1 MKVLDYLKD
10 NLLIITSNNAKEKI
24 IQRIS
29 LEPIFNYKILTIEEL
44 KKELF
49 FSYDVDAI
57 LYIVNKYNVK
67 PENANEYINS
77 MYFLEDKK
85 YKSSKLN
92 MLLQIK
98 KELEENNYLKK
109 DELFLNIIKNME
121 VVVYGI
127 DILNKEYIK
136 ILQKLPQK
144 YTLISDDIENKISTI
159 YKFDTIHEEIN
170 YLLNEISSLIRK
182 GVKPEKIKIANVN
195 SSYEFLL
202 NSYFSMYNLHV
213 NSLTKNKLFYLP
225 NVQNFL
231 AKLKISNDLSQE
243 INDFILTSTNE
254 KINNLLINVANL
266 FVGKDNYLSTLEYK
280 LKSITIPSTYYEN
293 EIEIIDLKDNIF
305 TEDEYIFVLSINQ
318 GIYPKIYKNEDFLD
332 NLEKKELGIDTSNDK
347 NTYEKESFK
356 ILLHK
361 KANMI
366 FSYKLKDSFKS
377 YEKSFVANNDFMIEK
392 KYEFNNKISYSKKQN
407 ELELASIYDSIYLP
421 IYDERVS
428 LLNNTYEIPYKKY
441 NNQFIKFDKEKIREY
456 ISKNNINL
464 SYSSL
469 DNFYKCGFKYY
480 MANVLKLSTFESSP
494 ATEIGNLFHETLQH
508 SDDENFDFDRFYEEK
523 VKDIKEKSTIF
534 YANKLKETLR
544 NIIKINNEN
553 KRYTLLTNS
562 LKEKKIEVTYDHPI
576 NIKFKGFVD
585 KIMYMIEDDK
595 TYVAIIDYKTGNP
608 DIDVSKVEF
617 GLSMQLPMYLYLLK
631 HTEEFKNVVITG
643 FYLQKLLND
652 SNKAKDD
659 PYVALANSLKYQGY
673 SNSSLSVISKFDF
686 TYENSKVIKS
696 LKLTKDGNF
705 SGTSKVLS
713 SEEMNEIANKV
724 ENKIKEAI
732 EKICDGDFYINPKF
746 LNGENVSCDFCEFK
760 NCCFMNFDNLVYLNN
775 KEKEKQ

>member
-24 IQRIS
+24 IQKIS
-29 LEPIFNYKILTIEEL
+29 LEPIFNYKILTMDEL
-44 KKELF
+44 KQELF
-49 FSYDVDAI
+49 FSYDIDAI
-57 LYIVNKYNVK
+57 LYIVNKYNIK
-67 PENANEYINS
+67 PENANEYINY
-77 MYFLEDKK
+77 MYFLEDKE

-92 MLLQIK
+92 MLLKIK
-98 KELEENNYLKK
+98 KELEENNLLKK

-127 DILNKEYIK
+127 DILSKENTK

-144 YTLISDDIENKISTI
+144 YTFIKDDMCKKINTI

-170 YLLNEISSLIRK
+170 YLLNEISSLIKKRI
-182 GVKPEKIKIANVN
+182 KPEKIKIANVD

-225 NVQNFL
+225 SVQKFL
-231 AKLKISNDLSQE
+231 AKLKISKDLFHE
-243 INDFILTSTNE
+243 TNEFILTSPNE
-254 KINNLLINVANL
+254 KITSLLINTVNV
-266 FVGKDNYLSTLEYK
+266 FVGKDNYFSTLKYK
-280 LKSITIPSTYYEN
+280 LKNVSIPNICYEN

-305 TEDEYIFVLSINQ
+305 ATDEYIFVLSVNQ
-318 GIYPKIYKNEDFLD
+318 GVYPKIYKNEDFLD
-332 NLEKKELGIDTSNDK
+332 NIEKNELGIDTSNDK
-347 NTYEKESFK
+347 NIYEKERFK
-356 ILLHK
+356 ILLCK
-361 KANMI
+361 NTNMN

-377 YEKSFVANNDFMIEK
+377 YEKSFVANNSSIIEK

-421 IYDERVS
+421 IDNERVS
-428 LLNNTYEIPYKKY
+428 LLNNTYDIPYKNY
-441 NNQFIKFDKEKIREY
+441 NNQFVKFDKNKIREY

-508 SDDENFDFDRFYEEK
+508 SDDTDFDFDKFYAER
-523 VKDIKEKSTIF
+523 VKDIVEKNTIF

-553 KRYTLLTNS
+553 KRYTLLSNS

-652 SNKAKDD
+652 SNKAKED

-696 LKLTKDGNF
+696 LKLTKEGNF

-713 SEEMNEIANKV
+713 SKEMDEIANQV

-746 LNGENVSCDFCEFK
+746 LNGENVSCEFCEFK
-760 NCCFMNFDNLVYLNN
+760 NCCFMNFDNLVYLHT